1 MVFGRSKRWENKSF
15 YAFHGYSVTVIFM
28 KKTLHANGV
37 FSNTE
42 RTHSRPK
49 VLTMTAFKIHHGP
62 VSH

>member
-1 MVFGRSKRWENKSF
+1 
-15 YAFHGYSVTVIFM
+15 M

-42 RTHSRPK
+42 KTRSCPK
-49 VLTMTAFKIHHGP
+49 VLTMTAFKIHHGL